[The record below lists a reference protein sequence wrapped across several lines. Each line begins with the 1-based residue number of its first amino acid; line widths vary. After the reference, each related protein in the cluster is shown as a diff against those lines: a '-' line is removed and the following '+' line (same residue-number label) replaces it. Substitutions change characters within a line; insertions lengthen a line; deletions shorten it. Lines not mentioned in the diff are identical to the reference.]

1 MFWSNKLVGANLYAF
16 CNSARAPLVSPGLK
30 PWQMDQT
37 LAKADH
43 LCRDKIVN
51 EHPFNRTT
59 TKFVLILN
67 EFVKISTNSKK
78 FSLKMSE
85 RSLLYTNH

>member
-1 MFWSNKLVGANLYAF
+1 MSK
-16 CNSARAPLVSPGLK
+16 PLVSPELK
-30 PWQMDQT
+30 PWQMDQI

-43 LCRDKIVN
+43 LCRDKIVQNQTLKAENVPEVN
-51 EHPFNRTT
+51 EHPFNRTK